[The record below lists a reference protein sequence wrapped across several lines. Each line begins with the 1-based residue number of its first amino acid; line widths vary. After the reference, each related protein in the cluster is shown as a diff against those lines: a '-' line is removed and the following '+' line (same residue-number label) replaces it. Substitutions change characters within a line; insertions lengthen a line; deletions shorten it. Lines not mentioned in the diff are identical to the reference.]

1 MQRPVICLA
10 PQHLYIH
17 TVRDIVHT
25 VELGLYLA
33 LNPDLSQS
41 FLTEVYMAGK
51 STGGKV
57 ASTAG
62 RTLSN
67 PNASQIQRSL
77 AGSALAQAGT
87 SKVTSKAMETRASAA
102 LQSQTSSATT
112 KTLAAS
118 VVSQSK
124 KNP

>member
-1 MQRPVICLA
+1 
-10 PQHLYIH
+10 
-17 TVRDIVHT
+17 
-25 VELGLYLA
+25 
-33 LNPDLSQS
+33 
-41 FLTEVYMAGK
+41 MAEK

-62 RTLSN
+62 RTLRN
-67 PNASQIQRSL
+67 PNASQVQRSL

-124 KNP
+124 KKP

>member
-1 MQRPVICLA
+1 
-10 PQHLYIH
+10 
-17 TVRDIVHT
+17 
-25 VELGLYLA
+25 
-33 LNPDLSQS
+33 
-41 FLTEVYMAGK
+41 MAGK

-57 ASTAG
+57 ASTAA
-62 RTLSN
+62 RTLGN
-67 PNASQIQRSL
+67 PNASQIQKSL

-87 SKVTSKAMETRASAA
+87 SKVTSKAMETKASAA
-102 LQSQTSSATT
+102 LQSQKSSTTT

>member
-1 MQRPVICLA
+1 
-10 PQHLYIH
+10 
-17 TVRDIVHT
+17 
-25 VELGLYLA
+25 
-33 LNPDLSQS
+33 
-41 FLTEVYMAGK
+41 MAGK

-57 ASTAG
+57 ASAAA

-67 PNASQIQRSL
+67 PNASQIQKSL

-87 SKVTSKAMETRASAA
+87 SKVTSKAMETKASAA

-112 KTLAAS
+112 KALAAS